1 MQFGSR
7 ESRRLGEPEDERML
21 QGLSD
26 QELYVQLQV
35 DGTPP
40 VLSTWWF
47 GNISEGPSPS
57 DIAIYILFVL
67 SLLSLAVLFMQQRR
81 FKGTMFYL

>member
-7 ESRRLGEPEDERML
+7 ESRRLGEPEDERSL
-21 QGLSD
+21 QELPS
-26 QELYVQLQV
+26 QELYVRVQV

-47 GNISEGPSPS
+47 GSLSEGASPA
-57 DIAIYILFVL
+57 DIAIYVLFVL
-67 SLLSLAVLFMQQRR
+67 SLLSLTVLFMQQRR